1 MQHTEQPK
9 RISYLD
15 ALRGFTM
22 ILVVVSHVA
31 KFLDVETL
39 SPGSFHYYFN
49 NFRMPLFFFISG
61 FVFYKAGFVWNRVN
75 IKRFLCKKVTVQVI
89 SPLIFLAC
97 YVHYM
102 HFSLWESLVD
112 NFKAG
117 YWFTFTLFEYF
128 LLYIA
133 TRKISDLFGAE
144 ENKAIIA
151 MFLMGLFLYL
161 FPKQWLCSESLP
173 PFVSDTFGLLG
184 ATRMMYFM
192 FFVSG
197 AWVRKNFASAE
208 KILDKSHLTTFAV
221 IIFFV
226 TSIFF
231 DTHSFNPYLQKITG
245 LLLSMCGI
253 TIIFS
258 LFRKHGSFFSTDNP
272 ASSLLKFIG
281 RRTLDIY
288 LLHSFFINFRL
299 PEQMLSIIHNN
310 PLLEFTVSLILTAI
324 TITACLAVSAAL
336 RTSDALAHF
345 LFGAPK
351 KQKQ

>member
-39 SPGSFHYYFN
+39 SPGSLHYYFN
-49 NFRMPLFFFISG
+49 HFRMPLFFFISG

-75 IKRFLCKKVTVQVI
+75 IKKFLCKKVTVQVI
-89 SPLIFLAC
+89 SPLIFLVC
-97 YVHYM
+97 YVHYID
-102 HFSLWESLVD
+102 FSLREALLD

-151 MFLMGLFLYL
+151 MSLMGLFLYL

-173 PFVSDTFGLLG
+173 PFVSDTLGLLG
-184 ATRMMYFM
+184 ATRMMYFI

-197 AWVRKNFASAE
+197 TWVRKNFSTAE
-208 KILDKSHLTTFAV
+208 NILDKSHLTTYAV
-221 IIFFV
+221 IIFFT

-231 DTHSFNPYLQKITG
+231 DIHTFNPYLQKITS
-245 LLLSMCGI
+245 LLLSLCGI
-253 TIIFS
+253 IIIFS
-258 LFRKHGSFFSTDNP
+258 LFRKHGSLFSTDNP

-299 PEQMLSIIHNN
+299 PEQLLSIIHNN
-310 PLLEFTVSLILTAI
+310 PLLEFTVSLLLTAI

>member
-1 MQHTEQPK
+1 
-9 RISYLD
+9 
-15 ALRGFTM
+15 M

-39 SPGSFHYYFN
+39 SPGSLHYYFN

-61 FVFYKAGFVWNRVN
+61 FVFYKTGFVWNSVN
-75 IKRFLCKKVTVQVI
+75 IKKFLSKKVTVQII
-89 SPLIFLAC
+89 SPLIFLVC

-102 HFSLWESLVD
+102 DFSLWEALVD

-133 TRKISDLFGAE
+133 TRKISDIFGAKE
-144 ENKAIIA
+144 DKAIIA
-151 MFLMGLFLYL
+151 MFLIGLFLYF

-173 PFVSDTFGLLG
+173 PFVSDTFGLIG

-197 AWVRKNFASAE
+197 VWVRKNLATTE
-208 KILDKSHLTTFAV
+208 NILDRSHLTTLAV
-221 IIFFV
+221 TTFFV

-231 DTHSFNPYLQKITG
+231 DTHSFNPYLQKITS
-245 LLLSMCGI
+245 LLLSLCGI
-253 TIIFS
+253 IVIFS
-258 LFRKHGSFFSTDNP
+258 LFRKNESFFSTDNP

-299 PEQMLSIIHNN
+299 PEQLLSTIYDN
-310 PLLEFTVSLILTAI
+310 PLLEFTVSLLLTAI

-336 RTSDALAHF
+336 RTSNTLAHV
-345 LFGAPK
+345 LFGA
-351 KQKQ
+351 QKRP